1 MQIFLKI
8 SLLVTLTLSLSTIS
22 LSTTFAASKQQMAAE
37 AACQEALKDGSQA
50 ALAKF
55 RFRYWAYDTPC
66 NRRAKASPKPQSSTN
81 ANERGHGL
89 YTDFGNPLPVGSGG
103 F

>member
-8 SLLVTLTLSLSTIS
+8 SLLVTLALSLSTIS
-22 LSTTFAASKQQMAAE
+22 LSTTFAASKQQMTAE

-66 NRRAKASPKPQSSTN
+66 NRWVKQSPKSQSPTD
-81 ANERGHGL
+81 AKERGRGL
-89 YTDFGNPLPVGSGG
+89 YTDFGNPLPVGS